1 MVKLVGTLKKKL
13 AICLFLSLDMFNIG
27 DLITNRF
34 REKEVGLIID
44 IQFQPKR
51 IYVEWNDGDICW
63 YDPEELKRLSHIL
76 SVT

>member
-1 MVKLVGTLKKKL
+1 
-13 AICLFLSLDMFNIG
+13 MFNIG

-44 IQFQPKR
+44 IQDQPKR

-76 SVT
+76 SVS